1 MRPAKAAPGVP
12 FVFSPLCWHPNV
24 CVGNHR
30 GSVTRWS
37 HVNLRSGLHML
48 MFGRGPGRC
57 QRLLS
62 SRLNN
67 FALLAVGC
75 ACAAGRQ
82 GLSNRVFE
90 SGLSCG
96 GGLPRS
102 GTLRVRTSSSRRAG
116 STGANTI
123 GLRARR
129 PVRRSESRRY
139 RHIRD
144 RRDFWRPG
152 APQRVSS
159 RHAQVIAKRR
169 THRPQNAGVA
179 LNRRHLLRSV
189 FSTAIWSRAC
199 QPATAPMAR

>member
-1 MRPAKAAPGVP
+1 MRHRTDAGRPAIEHTSRRSVWQLDPKRCLILRVRGRHEATGVHH
-12 FVFSPLCWHPNV
+12 SA
-24 CVGNHR
+24 R
-30 GSVTRWS
+30 R
-37 HVNLRSGLHML
+37 RDA
-48 MFGRGPGRC
+48 R
-57 QRLLS
+57 
-62 SRLNN
+62 
-67 FALLAVGC
+67 LAVGC

-82 GLSNRVFE
+82 GLSNRVFK

-116 STGANTI
+116 STEADTI

-129 PVRRSESRRY
+129 PVGRSESRRY

-144 RRDFWRPG
+144 RREFWRPG

-159 RHAQVIAKRR
+159 RHAQVITKRR
-169 THRPQNAGVA
+169 THRSQNAGVA

-189 FSTAIWSRAC
+189 FATAIWSRAC
-199 QPATAPMAR
+199 QPATVPMAR